1 MHFDYWWSRYWSYSD
16 NELRELLRKFR
27 MYDIPLDVLVIDM
40 DWHYTEPGK
49 GGWSGWTWNKR
60 LFPDPGR
67 LLADLKKEGVKLT
80 LNLHPADGFA
90 FYEEPYRAIARR
102 YRHESG
108 RKGYDPLGNFG

>member
-1 MHFDYWWSRYWSYSD
+1 
-16 NELRELLRKFR
+16 

-67 LLADLKKEGVKLT
+67 LLADLKKEGVK
-80 LNLHPADGFA
+80 AD
-90 FYEEPYRAIARR
+90 P
-102 YRHESG
+102 
-108 RKGYDPLGNFG
+108 

>member
-1 MHFDYWWSRYWSYSD
+1 MAYGHDYKSALKDYTMFAGKIPLPPRYAFGYWWSRYWSYSD

-60 LFPDPGR
+60 LFPNPGR
-67 LLADLKKEGVKLT
+67 LLADLKRKEL
-80 LNLHPADGFA
+80 
-90 FYEEPYRAIARR
+90 
-102 YRHESG
+102 S
-108 RKGYDPLGNFG
+108 

>member
-1 MHFDYWWSRYWSYSD
+1 MFAGKIPLPPRYAFGYWWSRYWSYSD

-60 LFPDPGR
+60 LFPNPGR
-67 LLADLKKEGVKLT
+67 LLADLKRKEL
-80 LNLHPADGFA
+80 
-90 FYEEPYRAIARR
+90 
-102 YRHESG
+102 S
-108 RKGYDPLGNFG
+108 